1 MVEIIIGNSYSHI
14 KGLTTDPL
22 RKLRKILSYETNPT
36 ASYFSGGFSRP
47 KYLMDKQGNFP
58 TGLLNRAR
66 KFLTEHN
73 IEYTQQSK
81 CKKPSNTNNLF
92 NPIVDLAPYKWQLDA
107 VNATKASHRGGIVA
121 ATGTG
126 KSLVIALIASRLNV
140 KTLVV
145 VPSLGIKKQLK
156 TSLNS
161 IFGPNKNITVENID
175 SITLQHDLDYDCL
188 IIDECHHVAAK
199 TYQVLNKA
207 AWNNIYYR
215 FFLTATF
222 FRNQQNEQLLFE
234 GIAGQVIYELPIKKA
249 ILGKY
254 IVPIES
260 YYYEIEPQE
269 NDYYTWSEVYS
280 KLVVNN
286 SSRNKLI
293 SELLERLNQQ
303 ELPTLCLVKEISH
316 GEILSNLTGIPFASG
331 QDKDTREYIEQF
343 NSGRI
348 KSLIGTTGILGEGI
362 DTKPAEYIVIA
373 GLGKAKSAFMQ
384 QIGRGVRTY
393 KGKETCKIILFK
405 DKSHKFCLRHYREQ
419 CKILK
424 EELGIIPAKLE
435 I

>member
-14 KGLTTDPL
+14 RGLTTDPL

-47 KYLMDKQGNFP
+47 RYLMDKQGNFP
-58 TGLLNRAR
+58 TGLLNRVR

-73 IEYTQQSK
+73 ITYTQQSK

-92 NPIVDLAPYKWQLDA
+92 NPVVNLAPYKWQLDA
-107 VNATKASHRGGIVA
+107 VNAIKDSHRGGIVA

-161 IFGPNKNITVENID
+161 IFGPNQNIIVENID

-188 IIDECHHVAAK
+188 IIDECHHAAAK

-234 GIAGQVIYELPIKKA
+234 GIAGQVIYELTIKKA
-249 ILGKY
+249 ILEKY

-260 YYYEIEPQE
+260 YYYEIKPQE

-286 SSRNKLI
+286 NSRNKLI
-293 SELLERLNQQ
+293 SELLERLSQQ
-303 ELPTLCLVKEISH
+303 EIPSLCLVKEISH
-316 GEILSNLTGIPFASG
+316 GVILSNLTGIPFASG

-343 NSGRI
+343 NSGQI